1 MGGNACKACN
11 VTHLSIMKSHRLKEY
26 RNSYREW
33 RKHPVEYKYTGEKHR
48 CDCCGEEHEG
58 NFCPLCG
65 QKATQGSVTWK
76 SVWAGVM
83 EIWGMHS
90 RSLPYTAWQLLFRPG
105 HLMRD
110 YVTGKR
116 QVSFPPVK
124 MLVLMGVIVYLLG
137 HWLDPKGYTHEIGK
151 ITSTG
156 AMYYLEYVWQWL
168 KAHDEWSLLA
178 ICSILILPTWWVF
191 RYAPALKLH
200 TLPQGFFIQVF
211 LANQVLLLL
220 LLSLLFRFF
229 VPKVNAGIIIV
240 SIIIIVLI
248 IILVDYKQLYGY
260 GWWSTIWRLVVLFIM
275 IIIVSFL
282 VLGSLLIIGFLDF
295 EGVPDIK
302 FSKESLISEYVL
314 YGYLLYILLYS
325 INTINR
331 KTWLE
336 RGKWKAWR
344 VPIILTGIIV
354 VVPILIAI
362 ISFLIK

>member
-65 QKATQGSVTWK
+65 QKATQGPVTWK

-124 MLVLMGVIVYLLG
+124 MLVLMGVIVYFIG
-137 HWLDPKGYTHEIGK
+137 HWVAPKEYTHDIDK
-151 ITSTG
+151 ISSTG
-156 AMYYLEYVWQWL
+156 AMYYLEYAWQWL
-168 KAHDEWSLLA
+168 LHHSEWLSLA
-178 ICSILILPTWWVF
+178 IGSVLILPTWFVF
-191 RYAPALKLH
+191 RHAPLLKRH

-211 LANQVLLLL
+211 LANQGLVIELFFLLIGLLL
-220 LLSLLFRFF
+220 FF
-229 VPKVNAGIIIV
+229 VPQDD
-240 SIIIIVLI
+240 IVLEI
-248 IILVDYKQLYGY
+248 QFCVSLMYLVIDYKQLFGY
-260 GWWSTIWRLVVLFIM
+260 NWWGTIWRLVMMLVLIAVVSVVIVGIIDEIVLRESNTLGKVIFFA
-275 IIIVSFL
+275 IIVLAFYL
-282 VLGSLLIIGFLDF
+282 
-295 EGVPDIK
+295 
-302 FSKESLISEYVL
+302 
-314 YGYLLYILLYS
+314 YLLYILLYS

-344 VPIILTGIIV
+344 VPIILTGIII